1 MSTAS
6 FLIQIIM
13 LFVQIFFIFTRRKMG
28 SALSYVFVI
37 SALLLFGEIILRSVE
52 IGFVAVTGMF
62 EALILFS
69 SLINLMIFSYMQ
81 WQKDNAALQI
91 IFGSTFIS
99 IVFLALASSPIA
111 PKDILHPI
119 PALRSNW
126 LMLHVSFTFIG
137 EAFFT
142 LSFFSGILFLLN
154 KDEEKRNNLDK
165 LTYTFIGIG
174 YPVYTAG
181 AIIFGSIWAYYAW
194 GNYWSWDPKETWSL
208 ITWLIYT
215 LYLHMRI
222 IRKKKGTVPALLSVA
237 GYIATMFTFFGVNYF
252 LSGLHSYT

>member
-6 FLIQIIM
+6 FLIQIVF
-13 LFVQIFFIFTRRKMG
+13 LFLQIFFILTKKKMNNICSYLFLV
-28 SALSYVFVI
+28 SASLVFY
-37 SALLLFGEIILRSVE
+37 EIIFRSIE
-52 IGFVAVTGMF
+52 IRFVAVTGIF

-69 SLINLMIFSYMQ
+69 ALINLLIFVYMQ
-81 WQKDNAALQI
+81 WQRDNALSQI

-99 IVFLALASSPIA
+99 IFLLAIASSPIA
-111 PKDILHPI
+111 PKDILPPI

-126 LMLHVSFTFIG
+126 LVLHVAFTFIG

-142 LSFFSGILFLLN
+142 MAFFSGIFFLFS
-154 KDEEKRNNLDK
+154 KDEEKKNNLDR
-165 LTYTFIGIG
+165 LTHTFIGIG

-181 AIIFGSIWAYYAW
+181 ALIFGSIWAYYAW

-222 IRKKKGTVPALLSVA
+222 IRKKKGKTTALLSVA
-237 GYIATMFTFFGVNYF
+237 GYVATMFTFFGVNF
-252 LSGLHSYT
+252 ILSGLHSYK

>member
-13 LFVQIFFIFTRRKMG
+13 LFVQVFFIFTRKKMNT
-28 SALSYVFVI
+28 ALSYIFAI
-37 SALLLFGEIILRSVE
+37 SALLLFGEIIFRS
-52 IGFVAVTGMF
+52 IKISFVAVTGMF

-69 SLINLMIFSYMQ
+69 ALINLMIFAYMQ
-81 WQKDNAALQI
+81 WQKVNSVLQV

-99 IVFLALASSPIA
+99 IVLLAIASSPIA
-111 PKDILHPI
+111 PKDILPPI
-119 PALRSNW
+119 PALQSNW
-126 LMLHVSFTFIG
+126 LVLHVAFTFAG

-142 LSFFSGILFLLN
+142 LSFFSSIFFLLN
-154 KDEEKRNNLDK
+154 KDEEKKNNLDM

-222 IRKKKGTVPALLSVA
+222 IRKKKGTTAAVISVA
-237 GYIATMFTFFGVNYF
+237 GYLATMFTFFGVNYF
-252 LSGLHSYT
+252 LSGLHSYS